1 MARLL
6 RVKAKAYELEQD
18 DQTGIRCQSTDAVEQ
33 ITTFSDCRAGIEAPR
48 ERTRERTKNKRKK
61 KAPDCAGASHIFY
74 HRSGARRCEP
84 INTGNDPT

>member
-48 ERTRERTKNKRKK
+48 ERTRERTTHKEKGPGLR
-61 KAPDCAGASHIFY
+61 
-74 HRSGARRCEP
+74 RSLTYFLSPFRRAAVR
-84 INTGNDPT
+84 TDQYR